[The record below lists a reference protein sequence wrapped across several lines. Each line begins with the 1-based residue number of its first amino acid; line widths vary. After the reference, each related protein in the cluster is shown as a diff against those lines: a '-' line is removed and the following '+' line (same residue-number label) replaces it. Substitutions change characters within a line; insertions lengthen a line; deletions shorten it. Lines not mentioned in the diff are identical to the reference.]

1 MGDYD
6 NPLDEIRGIL
16 ERDRKHEIDPELS
29 KKLVGNTTIS
39 SEKMLMNY
47 VSDSPR
53 VFHTT
58 CKDIHGAHTEVH
70 TKLSE
75 GFKKAIPIMLIFGA
89 VMIVALIMG
98 NAPTIIDSLAKNFG
112 SEKVVVTET
121 IQQVEVVYL
130 TPDEARAQGIEVPEA
145 PPGITPETE
154 NREDPPQLNP
164 VPADVHLEERDAS
177 NPRTEGFDIVGNLS
191 PKIVPFDGGNSA
203 ENQKTCDTANGYNRY
218 WVNSSQVPEEYRSDR
233 SEQWL
238 CVTNLGISIYDAGEV
253 IPPDTIGTYEVR

>member
-89 VMIVALIMG
+89 VMVVALIMG

-112 SEKVVVTET
+112 SEKRIVTET

-130 TPDEARAQGIEVPEA
+130 TPDEARAQGIQVPEA
-145 PPGITPETE
+145 PSGITPETE
-154 NREDPPQLNP
+154 NRENPPQLNP
-164 VPADVHLEERDAS
+164 VPEDVQLEESDVS
-177 NPRTEGFDIVGNLS
+177 NPRTEGFDIAGNLV
-191 PKIVPFDGGNSA
+191 PKPIPWEGGNSA
-203 ENQKTCDTANGYNRY
+203 ENQKTCDTANGYQRY
-218 WVNSSQVPEEYRSDR
+218 WVDSALVPEEHKSDR
-233 SEQWL
+233 SSQWL
-238 CVTNLGISIYDAGEV
+238 CLSNTGFDMYESGEM
-253 IPPDTIGTYEVR
+253 IPIETIGTYEVR